1 MWYNTFDA
9 VFFITITTIIA
20 GSFGLVVKF
29 CLKSKCEE
37 VNCFYGF
44 LRFNRKVELEV
55 QEEMKEIENRRRTNT
70 GTGTPNTPTNYNN
83 IVHHNDLTL
92 DIP

>member
-1 MWYNTFDA
+1 MTWYNTFDA

-37 VNCFYGF
+37 VDCFYGF
-44 LRFNRKVELEV
+44 LKFNRRVELEV
-55 QEEMKEIENRRRTNT
+55 QEELVAMNNRVRANT
-70 GTGTPNTPTNYNN
+70 NTPTKPD
-83 IVHHNDLTL
+83 DLTL